1 MMFEIDSEYVTD
13 VSVHQTFYR
22 YADKQTLTNEE
33 LVEFIKNP
41 VVGSMVGTTDHPE
54 FARLRE
60 QLEESGYISVQRG
73 WSNGDRVLKL
83 FVLNG
88 VTFEPGEQFPCA
100 AAMRYH
106 LKRDQK

>member
-1 MMFEIDSEYVTD
+1 MFEINPEYVTD
-13 VSVHQTFYR
+13 VAVTKTYYR
-22 YADKQTLTNEE
+22 HADKTTLTNEE

-41 VVGSMVGTTDHPE
+41 VVGSMFSTTDHPE

-60 QLEESGYISVQRG
+60 QLEELGYISVQRA
-73 WSNGDRVLKL
+73 WWNGDRVLKL

-100 AAMRYH
+100 AAMRHH